1 MSPAT
6 TMDTTLPS
14 SNSALYNIPQLA
26 EDGSNWIMY
35 KQRATTVIGAR
46 GLMWYLD
53 GCIMKPVPYK
63 TDSSGKTVKPDGST
77 AMETKIEELEKKI
90 DEYYQKD
97 SLVKQHIFSTISDW
111 LLLQVQN
118 LDNASK
124 IWEEVHTIHECKTEL
139 VQIDL
144 RRQLQETQCEEGGD
158 IKAHFGEL
166 LQLRESLAG
175 MGVSID
181 DKDFLAIIIGSLSES
196 YRPLLSSINAAAQIT
211 KKLLTPYELVN
222 VVSEEYEHRQLM
234 NWCRYHNLAR
244 H

>member
-97 SLVKQHIFSTISDW
+97 SLVKQHIFSTISD
-111 LLLQVQN
+111 
-118 LDNASK
+118 
-124 IWEEVHTIHECKTEL
+124 
-139 VQIDL
+139 
-144 RRQLQETQCEEGGD
+144 
-158 IKAHFGEL
+158 
-166 LQLRESLAG
+166 
-175 MGVSID
+175 
-181 DKDFLAIIIGSLSES
+181 
-196 YRPLLSSINAAAQIT
+196 
-211 KKLLTPYELVN
+211 
-222 VVSEEYEHRQLM
+222 
-234 NWCRYHNLAR
+234 
-244 H
+244 

>member
-1 MSPAT
+1 
-6 TMDTTLPS
+6 MDTMLPS

-26 EDGSNWIMY
+26 EDGSNWITY

-53 GCIMKPVPYK
+53 GRITKPVPYK
-63 TDSSGKTVKPDGST
+63 TDLSGKTVKPDGST
-77 AMETKIEELEKKI
+77 ATETEIEELEKKI

-97 SLVKQHIFSTISDW
+97 SLVKQHIFSMISDR

-124 IWEEVHTIHECKTEL
+124 IWEEVCTIHEGKTEL

-144 RRQLQETQCEEGGD
+144 CCRLQETRCEEGGD

-166 LQLRESLAG
+166 L
-175 MGVSID
+175 
-181 DKDFLAIIIGSLSES
+181 
-196 YRPLLSSINAAAQIT
+196 
-211 KKLLTPYELVN
+211 
-222 VVSEEYEHRQLM
+222 
-234 NWCRYHNLAR
+234 
-244 H
+244 